1 MGVSGGVNGIV
12 FLDRDGVLNRC
23 RFGADGTPLPP
34 RDLSELELLP
44 GVERA
49 CALLS
54 RHGYRL
60 VVVTNQPDVA
70 RGTQPRDLV
79 EAINARVASALDLDD
94 VRVCWHDDADGCD
107 CRKPSPGLLLAAAE
121 EAGVDVAECVM
132 VGDRW
137 RDIEAGRRAG
147 CRTALVGTGYREQLL
162 SAPDFAAESLLEV
175 ALWITS
181 SGSTEEGAA

>member
-1 MGVSGGVNGIV
+1 MRPIV

-23 RFGADGTPLPP
+23 VVDASGTPVAPGGVG
-34 RDLSELELLP
+34 ELELLG
-44 GVERA
+44 GVEEA

-60 VVVTNQPDVA
+60 VVVTNQPDVS
-70 RGTQPRDLV
+70 RGKQERAVV
-79 EAINARVASALDLDD
+79 EEINEWLASRLPLDD

-121 EAGVDVAECVM
+121 DAGVEVSECVM

-147 CRTALVGTGYREQLL
+147 CRTALVGSGYGEQLL
-162 SAPDFAAESLLEV
+162 SAPDFAAESLLEI

-181 SGSTEEGAA
+181 KRIDGGGAA

>member
-1 MGVSGGVNGIV
+1 MRPIV

-23 RFGADGTPLPP
+23 GVDASGTPVPP
-34 RDLSELELLP
+34 HRLDELELLG
-44 GVERA
+44 GVEEA

-70 RGTQPRDLV
+70 RGKQERAVV
-79 EAINARVASALDLDD
+79 EEINAWLASRLPLDD
-94 VRVCWHDDADGCD
+94 VRVCWHDDADDCD

-121 EAGVDVAECVM
+121 DAGVDVAECVM

-147 CRTALVGTGYREQLL
+147 CRTALVGTGYGEQLL
-162 SAPDFAAESLLEV
+162 SVPDFAAESLLE
-175 ALWITS
+175 AARWITS
-181 SGSTEEGAA
+181 SRSTREGAR

>member
-1 MGVSGGVNGIV
+1 MRPIV

-23 RFGADGTPLPP
+23 LVDTSGTPVPP
-34 RDLSELELLP
+34 RGVGEIELLG
-44 GVERA
+44 GVEEA

-60 VVVTNQPDVA
+60 VAVTNQPDVA
-70 RGTQPRDLV
+70 RGKQERAVV
-79 EAINARVASALDLDD
+79 EEINEWLTSRLPLED

-121 EAGVDVAECVM
+121 DAGVDLAECVM

-147 CRTALVGTGYREQLL
+147 CRTALVGTGYGEQLL
-162 SAPDFAAESLLEV
+162 SVPDFAAESLLEV

-181 SGSTEEGAA
+181 SKSTEEGAG